1 MKVIGREIGDDLN
14 SMFGLIEGRA
24 GAADREL
31 RVVAYEGEGLSDVHW
46 TGKAVTISL
55 HSGLPTHAIP
65 HVLAVALQHIRQALD
80 GYPTITKPKG
90 TRDPEGADLVRGSLR
105 ELVLEPDAEMVI
117 GPLGLDRT
125 WENEQRHQ
133 AMKGILKAPPA
144 DWNEVDSLGNLF
156 IALQYARMSL
166 NHPPEM
172 WKALQKRTEEVLPAA
187 AERGEQ
193 ALAAVKKRRWGNA
206 RNVLDSYVQLRDELG
221 IEDLVK
227 IEDAYGVEH

>member
-1 MKVIGREIGDDLN
+1 MISENFRALFYAPFYATIALGHFAREGVDVQLIDSSVPGSATN
-14 SMFGLIEGRA
+14 GLV
-24 GAADREL
+24 D
-31 RVVAYEGEGLSDVHW
+31 
-46 TGKAVTISL
+46 
-55 HSGLPTHAIP
+55 
-65 HVLAVALQHIRQALD
+65 
-80 GYPTITKPKG
+80 
-90 TRDPEGADLVRGSLR
+90 GSLDSVCAAR
-105 ELVLEPDAEMVI
+105 EALERRRAEEARQQQ
-117 GPLGLDRT
+117 L
-125 WENEQRHQ
+125 
-133 AMKGILKAPPA
+133 A
-144 DWNEVDSLGNLF
+144 
-156 IALQYARMSL
+156 ALQYARMSL